1 MNPQRTTSMLQ
12 RLPVILAVTAASYG
26 LPLQSHAHRID
37 RTAGMQNTACGNT
50 GATSSDRAFAQALAP
65 QN

>member
-26 LPLQSHAHRID
+26 LPLQSQAHRVD
-37 RTAGMQNTACGNT
+37 RTAGMQNTACGNAQAAS
-50 GATSSDRAFAQALAP
+50 GERSFAQALAP